1 MSKQLRS
8 PSLYVCLL
16 WHPSQN
22 IILRTQLQ
30 PSLEAAQMVAHKWGK
45 FARYVQVSR
54 NHHAVSFHTRKQV
67 FALLYGK
74 HMQVKVELFKEEQ
87 DARKHVPVVSQQSG
101 VEFVCGFQF

>member
-1 MSKQLRS
+1 MSKQLLS
-8 PSLYVCLL
+8 PTLYVCLL

-45 FARYVQVSR
+45 LARYVKVSR
-54 NHHAVSFHTRKQV
+54 NHDAVSFNTRKQV

-74 HMQVKVELFKEEQ
+74 HMQVKVELFKGEH
-87 DARKHVPVVSQQSG
+87 DARQHVPVVSQQSG